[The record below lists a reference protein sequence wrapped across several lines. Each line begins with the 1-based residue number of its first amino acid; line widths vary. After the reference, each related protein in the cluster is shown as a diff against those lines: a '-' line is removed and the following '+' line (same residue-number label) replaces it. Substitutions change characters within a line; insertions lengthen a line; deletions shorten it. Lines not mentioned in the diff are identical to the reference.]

1 MESFLEKLVKH
12 LNAKYPNDISNLC
25 IVLPNRR
32 AGIFLKTYFA
42 KTLNKTFWAPQI
54 IAIEDFITLLS
65 ELQPADTLTVL
76 FELYDVVKKTDKENA
91 ESFDEFA
98 KWGQILL
105 NDFNEIDR
113 YCVNAKDLF
122 LNLKDFKELETL
134 SLNSDEL
141 TDFQKQYL
149 HFFKSLA
156 SYYELF
162 VKQLLAKKIAYQGLA
177 YKIVE
182 QTISEKIKKH
192 KWEKVI
198 FAGFNALN
206 KAEEK
211 IINRLLSENIAEMIW
226 DIDLYYANN
235 KNQEAGFFYRKFK
248 NAAQFAKQ
256 WEKCTVFD
264 ENLLSTENK
273 KIEVIGVAKNIGQA
287 KIAGNIVSD
296 LNRQG
301 FDLQHTALVLAD
313 ENLLFPVLHS
323 LPSDISDI
331 NVTMGYPLKNT
342 PIYSYI
348 DLIFNLH
355 ENAQKIA
362 GNTKKYSYYHSDI
375 LKLLSHPYNTILFGD
390 DITYVR
396 EVINVIIS
404 RNIVFA
410 SAGTIAKITAN
421 FEVTVV
427 EKVMLFFKLWE
438 SPQSAIDCVAL
449 VIEHLKN
456 GIVEKQQK
464 NTDNK
469 TSLELEYL
477 FAFVK
482 IVNKIKTLSF
492 EYATAIGNIKT
503 LRSIVNQ
510 IVRATTLPFYGE
522 PLMGLQVMGM
532 LETRTLDFENVIL
545 LSCNEDILPSAK
557 TVNSFI
563 PFEIKRFF
571 GLPTYGDKDAIF
583 SYHFYRLLQRAK
595 NIYLIHNTET
605 NDFGNGERSRYITQ
619 MIHELPQVN
628 NSVKISEQ
636 VITLP
641 LDINNGS
648 NEIIIKKSDDIVE
661 RLKSIAD
668 YGFSPSM
675 LNKYISCPLKF
686 YFHAIA
692 GMREAEEVEE
702 TIGAD
707 VLGTVVHKVLETLY
721 TPFVGKNISE
731 ADIASMAKRA
741 EELTKEV
748 FEKEYSKT
756 ELYFGKNLLTLKVAL
771 RFILNFLDS
780 ELKLL
785 KSNKNSPLLI
795 KHLEQVLET
804 HLEIDGLKINL
815 KGNADRV
822 DAHGDTVRIIDYKT
836 GVVNDNE
843 LQINEFDVL
852 KRDSKY
858 AKSFQLLMYA
868 YMYQKIAAT
877 PAHKI
882 VSGIITFR
890 GLGKGLK
897 TVKINKAPLLSEE
910 SLLGFETLLKGVIAE
925 IFDTSI
931 EFRQTEE
938 DENCLYCSF
947 KGICNR

>member
-1 MESFLEKLVKH
+1 MESFLEKLVRH
-12 LNAKYPNDISNLC
+12 LCEKYPQDISNLC

-32 AGIFLKTYFA
+32 AGIFLKTYFS
-42 KTLNKTFWAPQI
+42 KNINKTFWAPQI

-65 ELQPADTLTVL
+65 ELQPADTTTVL
-76 FELYDVVKKTDKENA
+76 FELYDVVKKIDKENV
-91 ESFDEFA
+91 ESFDEFS

-122 LNLKDFKELETL
+122 LNLKEFKELEAF

-141 TDFQKQYL
+141 TEFQKQYL
-149 HFFKSLA
+149 HFFQSLA
-156 SYYELF
+156 KYYELF
-162 VKQLLAKKIAYQGLA
+162 VQQLLAKKIAYQGLA

-192 KWEKVI
+192 KWDKII

-211 IINRLLSENIAEMIW
+211 IITQLLSEYKAEMIW
-226 DIDLYYANN
+226 DTDAYYAND

-248 NAAQFAKQ
+248 ASAHFSKQ

-264 ENLLSTENK
+264 DNLLATEDK
-273 KIEVIGVAKNIGQA
+273 KIEIIGVAKNIGQA
-287 KIAGNIVSD
+287 KIAGNIINELSEKGV
-296 LNRQG
+296 
-301 FDLQHTALVLAD
+301 DLQHTALVLAD

-323 LPSDISDI
+323 LPTTIADI

-342 PIYSYI
+342 PVFSYI
-348 DLIFNLH
+348 DLVFNLH

-375 LKLLSHPYNTILFGD
+375 LKLLTHPYNVILFGD
-390 DITYVR
+390 GVLQVR
-396 EVINVIIS
+396 EIVNTIIS

-410 SAGTIAKITAN
+410 SENTIKKMVTAFDIEIADKI
-421 FEVTVV
+421 
-427 EKVMLFFKLWE
+427 MLFFRQWE
-438 SPQSAIDCVAL
+438 SPKDALDCVSL
-449 VIEHLKN
+449 TISNLKD
-456 GIVEKQQK
+456 GIVDKQQK
-464 NTDNK
+464 ENDNK

-482 IVNKIKTLSF
+482 IINKIQTLSI
-492 EYATAIGNIKT
+492 EYNTSIDSIKT
-503 LRSIVNQ
+503 LRSIFNQ

-545 LSCNEDILPSAK
+545 LSCNEDVLPSAK

-571 GLPTYGDKDAIF
+571 GLPTYGDKDSIF
-583 SYHFYRLLQRAK
+583 SYHFYRLIQRAK

-605 NDFGNGERSRYITQ
+605 NEFGNGERSRYVTQ
-619 MIHELPQVN
+619 LMHELPQSN
-628 NSVKISEQ
+628 TAIKISEQ
-636 VITLP
+636 VVTLP
-641 LDINNGS
+641 LDIKNGS
-648 NEIIIKKSDDIVE
+648 NEINIKKTDDIIE
-661 RLKSIAD
+661 RIKSIAD

-702 TIGAD
+702 NIGAD
-707 VLGTVVHKVLETLY
+707 VLGTVVHKVLEILY
-721 TPFVGKNISE
+721 TPYIGKNISE
-731 ADIASMAKRA
+731 AAIQSMLDKVEEITKDI
-741 EELTKEV
+741 

-756 ELYFGKNLLTLKVAL
+756 ELYYGKNLLTLKVAL
-771 RFILNFLDS
+771 RFIINFLEQ
-780 ELKLL
+780 ELRLL
-785 KSNKNSPLLI
+785 NSNKSKPLRI
-795 KHLEQVLET
+795 KYLEQVLET
-804 HLEIDGLKINL
+804 ELDVDGFKIKF

-822 DAHGDTVRIIDYKT
+822 DMWGDIVRIIDYKT
-836 GVVNDNE
+836 GVVKDNE
-843 LQINEFDVL
+843 LQIQDLDVL
-852 KRDSKY
+852 KLESKY
-858 AKSFQLLMYA
+858 SKSFQLLMYA
-868 YMYQKIAAT
+868 YMYKKSQGNVAEKL
-877 PAHKI
+877 
-882 VSGIITFR
+882 VSGIVTFR
-890 GLGKGLK
+890 ELTKGVK
-897 TVKINKAPLLSEE
+897 TVKFDKSDVLSTELLLE
-910 SLLGFETLLKGVIAE
+910 FENILKDVIKE
-925 IFDTSI
+925 LFDKSVL
-931 EFRQTEE
+931 FSQTE
-938 DENCLYCSF
+938 DTDNCLYCSF